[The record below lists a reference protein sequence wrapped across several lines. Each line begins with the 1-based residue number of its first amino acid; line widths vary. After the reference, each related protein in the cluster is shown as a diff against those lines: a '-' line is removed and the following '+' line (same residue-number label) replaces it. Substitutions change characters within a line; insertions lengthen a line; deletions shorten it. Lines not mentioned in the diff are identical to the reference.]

1 MPATVGLYGN
11 FRGGERLRKAIAQM
25 MQRTFMGVEVGALLL
40 FFCRCELKWNLYLSS
55 INAFRL
61 KSLPRRREFIMLS
74 VKLGIHTCPR
84 TD

>member
-40 FFCRCELKWNLYLSS
+40 FFGRFEL
-55 INAFRL
+55 
-61 KSLPRRREFIMLS
+61 
-74 VKLGIHTCPR
+74 G
-84 TD
+84 